1 MFLVVEVCVDYDG
14 VNVFHVCL
22 DFFVVYGVGV
32 CVNVRVVVYC
42 FLTSGCCLLCC
53 DVMRVVK
60 GVPLWVVCEF
70 RRVDVV

>member
-42 FLTSGCCLLCC
+42 FFLRLG
-53 DVMRVVK
+53 
-60 GVPLWVVCEF
+60 VVCCI
-70 RRVDVV
+70 VM